1 MKKLAMALLSASG
14 VGVLFLAS
22 GVVLGQDQAPK
33 GFHYWSKGQIIDM
46 SNALSS
52 QLDATKLGLKTLAT
66 EGNQRFL
73 LVHREGPGQAEY
85 HATESDIMFIE
96 SGHAILIYGGKMD
109 GVAALDKHDVRHAI
123 LIYGG
128 KMVDP
133 KETAPNELRASGI
146 EGGAEKPLAAG
157 DVIAI
162 PPKLPHQVKPKPGA
176 VFNYFVVKVKAAE

>member
-22 GVVLGQDQAPK
+22 GVVLGQDEAPA
-33 GFHYWSKGQIIDM
+33 GFHYWSKGQITTM
-46 SNALSS
+46 SNDLSS
-52 QLDATKLGLKTLAT
+52 QLDATKLALKTIAT

-73 LVHREGPGQAEY
+73 IVRREGPGQAEY

-96 SGHAILIYGGKMD
+96 SGHAT
-109 GVAALDKHDVRHAI
+109 

-128 KMVDP
+128 KMVDA
-133 KETAPNELRASGI
+133 KDTAPNEQRASGI
-146 EGGAEKPLAAG
+146 EGGMEKALGPG
-157 DVIAI
+157 DIVAV

-176 VFNYFVVKVKAAE
+176 PFNYFVVKVKAAE

>member
-96 SGHAILIYGGKMD
+96 SGHAILIYGGKM
-109 GVAALDKHDVRHAI
+109 
-123 LIYGG
+123 
-128 KMVDP
+128 VDP

>member
-1 MKKLAMALLSASG
+1 MKKLAMALLSASS
-14 VGVLFLAS
+14 VGVVFLAS
-22 GVVLGQDQAPK
+22 GVVLGQDEAPA
-33 GFHYWSKGQIIDM
+33 GFHFWSKGQIIDM

-52 QLDATKLGLKTLAT
+52 QLDTTKLGLKTIAT

-85 HATESDIMFIE
+85 HATESDIMVIE
-96 SGHAILIYGGKMD
+96 SGHAT
-109 GVAALDKHDVRHAI
+109 

-133 KETAPNELRASGI
+133 KETAPNELRSSGI
-146 EGGAEKPLAAG
+146 EGGMEKALAPG

-162 PPKLPHQVKPKPGA
+162 PPKLPHQVKPRPGA
-176 VFNYFVVKVKAAE
+176 AFNYFVVKVKAAE